1 MFVLTVVFYTRNSRL
16 DDYFTHLDLF
26 VKYST
31 NLIGLVN
38 NRNKDLYFYGIKSE
52 LSSLNVDVINI
63 LLIHQRYNPGMIIAL
78 NGIYIKTM
86 SEIDV

>member
-31 NLIGLVN
+31 NIIGLVN
-38 NRNKDLYFYGIKSE
+38 NRNKDLYVMEIKSE
-52 LSSLNVDVINI
+52 SMKMSYSVIND
-63 LLIHQRYNPGMIIAL
+63 IIQ
-78 NGIYIKTM
+78 KQ
-86 SEIDV
+86 S

>member
-31 NLIGLVN
+31 NIIGLVN
-38 NRNKDLYFYGIKSE
+38 NRNKDLYVMEIKSE
-52 LSSLNVDVINI
+52 S
-63 LLIHQRYNPGMIIAL
+63 M
-78 NGIYIKTM
+78 KM
-86 SEIDV
+86 SY

>member
-31 NLIGLVN
+31 NIIGLVN
-38 NRNKDLYFYGIKSE
+38 NRNKDLYVMEIKSE
-52 LSSLNVDVINI
+52 SMKMSYRVINDSI
-63 LLIHQRYNPGMIIAL
+63 QNNNANIERYLYKN
-78 NGIYIKTM
+78 N
-86 SEIDV
+86 E